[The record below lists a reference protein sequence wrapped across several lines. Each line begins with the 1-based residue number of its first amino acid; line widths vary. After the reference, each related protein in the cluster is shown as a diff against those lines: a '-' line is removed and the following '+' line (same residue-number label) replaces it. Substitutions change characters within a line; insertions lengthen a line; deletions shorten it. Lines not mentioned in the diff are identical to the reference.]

1 MEEDPNRPKMNK
13 TIFLMGDAILVLM
26 GLILAYSIEGFTTP
40 WVILCLFLGALF
52 GSAPYLIEYF
62 TEKQFLAIQTPRAYE
77 SLRHT
82 VLQIYHQVQ
91 DLEKAQ
97 KKFTTQQNELT
108 ESHKTDPNLK
118 KDLQSLNE
126 KYQELQ
132 KQLKEQKELLNKNI
146 QEKTSLSDSTPSS
159 PLLNRAF
166 TQNTDLKNTGKWSHL
181 IPESDPSTEK
191 LETEPN
197 TPEQIPSTTPKTDQ
211 EKDPLTPSQEIDQK
225 TTSSKEPEEEWFS
238 NETIEPTPEDPLTTI
253 GTTSLLA
260 NIVIGIGN
268 KPYLRGEGGGLSW
281 KKGIPMNFKEIGQ
294 WQWQSPND
302 QETITCQIYKNDQTP
317 SQGEKII
324 LQPGQNLEINP
335 VF

>member
-13 TIFLMGDAILVLM
+13 TIFLMGDATLVLM

-40 WVILCLFLGALF
+40 WVILCLFLGSLF
-52 GSAPYLIEYF
+52 GSVPYLIEYF
-62 TEKQFLAIQTPRAYE
+62 TEKQFLATQNPRAYE

-97 KKFTTQQNELT
+97 KNLITQQNEIT
-108 ESHKTDPNLK
+108 ESHKTDPNLQ
-118 KDLQSLNE
+118 KDFQSLNE

-132 KQLKEQKELLNKNI
+132 KQLKEQKEHLDKNI
-146 QEKTSLSDSTPSS
+146 QKKPSLFDSTPSS

-166 TQNTDLKNTGKWSHL
+166 TQNTDLKNTGKRNPL
-181 IPESDPSTEK
+181 IPDSDSSSKK
-191 LETEPN
+191 LQTEPDI
-197 TPEQIPSTTPKTDQ
+197 PEQIPTTTPKTDQ
-211 EKDPLTPSQEIDQK
+211 EKDPLTPSKKIDQK
-225 TTSSKEPEEEWFS
+225 PTTSSQQEEWFS
-238 NETIEPTPEDPLTTI
+238 SETTEPTPGNPLTTI

-302 QETITCQIYKNDQTP
+302 QDTITCQIYKNDQTP
-317 SQGEKII
+317 SQGEKIT

>member
-13 TIFLMGDAILVLM
+13 TIFLMGDATLVLM

-40 WVILCLFLGALF
+40 WVILCLFLGSLF
-52 GSAPYLIEYF
+52 GSVPYLIEYF
-62 TEKQFLAIQTPRAYE
+62 TEKQFLATQNPRAYE

-91 DLEKAQ
+91 DLEEGQ
-97 KKFTTQQNELT
+97 KNLTTQQKELT
-108 ESHKTDPNLK
+108 ESHKTDPNLQ
-118 KDLQSLNE
+118 KDFQSLNE

-132 KQLKEQKELLNKNI
+132 NQLKEQKEHLDKNI
-146 QEKTSLSDSTPSS
+146 QKKPSLFDSTPSS

-166 TQNTDLKNTGKWSHL
+166 TQNTDLKNTGKWDPL
-181 IPESDPSTEK
+181 IPESDSSSKK
-191 LETEPN
+191 LQTEPN
-197 TPEQIPSTTPKTDQ
+197 IPEQIPTTTPKTDQ
-211 EKDPLTPSQEIDQK
+211 EKDPLTPSKKIDQK
-225 TTSSKEPEEEWFS
+225 PTTFPEQEEWFS
-238 NETIEPTPEDPLTTI
+238 SETTEPTPGNPLTTI

-302 QETITCQIYKNDQTP
+302 QDTITCQIYKNDQTP